1 MKGLTMKQIFKS
13 RERLWVSLFIIVFAI
28 LLVTPQLF
36 TRKVILG
43 SDSIFHYNR
52 FYEAAM
58 QLKNGNFS
66 YFLSLYGFQQSGRI
80 VNALYGPFFAY
91 LQGGLILISGTWF
104 RYQIVSRVLLHILAE
119 SSMYALL
126 KQCKVKTS
134 IALSL
139 GLLYATTFS
148 IQYWTMRQGFSS
160 WGAALLPYCF
170 IPAIH
175 YVFYQRVD
183 QVRLALSMALIFQVH
198 VLSALMLVMM
208 YLPFYIYTFVK
219 VTASKKKET
228 IVKILIAIILFLLL
242 TVNVWGVLLYLRG
255 ANHLLD
261 PFINREIGKN
271 GIDGTARYW
280 LYTPISLMV
289 LLILQFIYAIV
300 NCKKL
305 ARWKRK
311 LHFIYFVFFFLS
323 TGLFPWQYLVE
334 NGNTFAELIQFPF
347 RFFVPATIL
356 LLAIT
361 GLTVTR
367 FVNWRKSIAVL
378 LFAFAGVGLIQNIM
392 DTTDRVK
399 SAAQDGE
406 LISIVKHTYV
416 EGDYQTISL
425 TMNDSDLSQF
435 LNLVV
440 KPTPDYVPIYGT
452 IGKQNTYDLYY
463 ENIVTNQ
470 RTEKLIEDNYL
481 VLTWQAD
488 EGEELNLPIVVY
500 KDSILTLNGKELDK
514 DDYNLSTIG
523 TPTVSSQEGK
533 NKLELRYQEPEW
545 IFVAISAPLIV
556 LGIISL
562 QWIYIKVK
570 TQKVA

>member
-1 MKGLTMKQIFKS
+1 MKQIFKS
-13 RERLWVSLFIIVFAI
+13 RERLWVSLFIISFAI

-183 QVRLALSMALIFQVH
+183 QVRLALSMALIFQIH
-198 VLSALMLVMM
+198 VLSALMLAMM
-208 YLPFYIYTFVK
+208 YLPFYLYTFVK
-219 VTASKKKET
+219 ATTSKKKET
-228 IVKILIAIILFLLL
+228 ILKVLIAVILFLLL
-242 TVNVWGVLLYLRG
+242 TVNVWGVILYLRG

-300 NCKKL
+300 NWKKL
-305 ARWKRK
+305 ARWKRI

-399 SAAQDGE
+399 SAVQDGE

-545 IFVAISAPLIV
+545 LFVAISAPLIV
-556 LGIISL
+556 LGIIGL

-570 TQKVA
+570 TQRVA

>member
-1 MKGLTMKQIFKS
+1 MKQIFKS

-228 IVKILIAIILFLLL
+228 IVKILIAVILFLLL

-300 NCKKL
+300 NWKKL
-305 ARWKRK
+305 ARWKRI

>member
-1 MKGLTMKQIFKS
+1 MKQIFKS
-13 RERLWVSLFIIVFAI
+13 RERLWVSLFIISFAI

-170 IPAIH
+170 ITAIH

-183 QVRLALSMALIFQVH
+183 QVRLALSMALIFQIH
-198 VLSALMLVMM
+198 VLSALMLAMM
-208 YLPFYIYTFVK
+208 YLPFYLYTFVK
-219 VTASKKKET
+219 ATTSKKKET
-228 IVKILIAIILFLLL
+228 ILKVLIAVILFLLL

-300 NCKKL
+300 NWKKL
-305 ARWKRK
+305 ARWKRI

-440 KPTPDYVPIYGT
+440 KSTPDYVPIYGT

-463 ENIVTNQ
+463 ENIVMNQ
-470 RTEKLIEDNYL
+470 RTEKLIKDNYL

-545 IFVAISAPLIV
+545 LFVAISAPLVV
-556 LGIISL
+556 LGTIGL
-562 QWIYIKVK
+562 QWLYTKISIK
-570 TQKVA
+570 KVA

>member
-1 MKGLTMKQIFKS
+1 MKQIFKS
-13 RERLWVSLFIIVFAI
+13 RERLWVSLFIIGFAI

-43 SDSIFHYNR
+43 PDSIFHYNR

-183 QVRLALSMALIFQVH
+183 QVRLALSMALIFQIH
-198 VLSALMLVMM
+198 VLSALMLAMM
-208 YLPFYIYTFVK
+208 YLPFYLYTFVK
-219 VTASKKKET
+219 ATTSKKKET
-228 IVKILIAIILFLLL
+228 ILKVLIAVILFLLL
-242 TVNVWGVLLYLRG
+242 TVNVWGVLLYLRD

-300 NCKKL
+300 NWKKL
-305 ARWKRK
+305 ARWKRI

-378 LFAFAGVGLIQNIM
+378 LFTFAGVGLIQNIM

-545 IFVAISAPLIV
+545 LFVAIFAPLIV
-556 LGIISL
+556 LGIIGL

>member
-13 RERLWVSLFIIVFAI
+13 RERLWVSLFIISFAI

-183 QVRLALSMALIFQVH
+183 QVRLALSMALIFQIH
-198 VLSALMLVMM
+198 VLSALMLAMM
-208 YLPFYIYTFVK
+208 YLPFYLYTFVK
-219 VTASKKKET
+219 ATTSKKKET
-228 IVKILIAIILFLLL
+228 ILKVLIAVILFLLL

-300 NCKKL
+300 NWKKL
-305 ARWKRK
+305 ARWKRI

-416 EGDYQTISL
+416 EGDYQTISI

-463 ENIVTNQ
+463 ENIVMNQ
-470 RTEKLIEDNYL
+470 KTEKLIKDNYL

-545 IFVAISAPLIV
+545 LFVAISAPLIV
-556 LGIISL
+556 LGIIGL

-570 TQKVA
+570 TQRVA

>member
-1 MKGLTMKQIFKS
+1 MKQIFKS
-13 RERLWVSLFIIVFAI
+13 RERLWVSLFIISFAI

-183 QVRLALSMALIFQVH
+183 QVRLALSMALIFQIH
-198 VLSALMLVMM
+198 VLSALMLAMM
-208 YLPFYIYTFVK
+208 YLPFYLYTFVK
-219 VTASKKKET
+219 ATTSKRKET
-228 IVKILIAIILFLLL
+228 ILKVLIAVILFLLL

-300 NCKKL
+300 NWKKL
-305 ARWKRK
+305 ARWKRI

-399 SAAQDGE
+399 SAVQDGE

-470 RTEKLIEDNYL
+470 RTEKLIKDNYL

-488 EGEELNLPIVVY
+488 EGEKLNLPIVVY

-545 IFVAISAPLIV
+545 LFVAISAPLIV
-556 LGIISL
+556 LGIIGL

-570 TQKVA
+570 TQRVA

>member
-1 MKGLTMKQIFKS
+1 MKQFFKS
-13 RERLWVSLFIIVFAI
+13 KEKLWVSLIIIAFAV

-58 QLKNGNFS
+58 QLKDGNFS
-66 YFLSLYGFQQSGRI
+66 YFLSLYAFQQSGRI

-91 LQGGLILISGTWF
+91 LQGGLVLISGTWF
-104 RYQIVSRVLLHILAE
+104 RYQILSRILLHILAE

-160 WGAALLPYCF
+160 WGAALLPFCF

-175 YVFYQRVD
+175 YIFYQKVEPI
-183 QVRLALSMALIFQVH
+183 RLALSMALIFQVH

-208 YLPFYIYTFVK
+208 YIPFYLYIFVKASVAKKRETFVQ
-219 VTASKKKET
+219 VF
-228 IVKILIAIILFLLL
+228 IAVILFLLL
-242 TVNVWGVLLYLRG
+242 TVNVWLVLLYLRG
-255 ANHLLD
+255 TNHLLN
-261 PFINREIGKN
+261 PFINREMGKN

-289 LLILQFIYAIV
+289 LLVFQIAYAIL
-300 NCKKL
+300 NWKKL
-305 ARWKRK
+305 AKWKK
-311 LHFIYFVFFFLS
+311 ILHFIYFIFFFLS

-347 RFFVPATIL
+347 RFFVPTTIM

-378 LFAFAGVGLIQNIM
+378 LFAFAGIGLIQNMM
-392 DTTDRVK
+392 DTTDHVK
-399 SAAQDGE
+399 TAAQDGE
-406 LISIVKHTYV
+406 LISIAKHTYV
-416 EGDYQTISL
+416 EGDYHTISL

-463 ENIVTNQ
+463 KNVVKNQ
-470 RTEKLIEDNYL
+470 SAEKLLEDGYL
-481 VLTWQAD
+481 VLTWQAA

-500 KDSILTLNGKELDK
+500 RDSILTLNGQELNK
-514 DDYNLSTIG
+514 DDYRLTTIG
-523 TPTVSSQEGK
+523 TPIVSSQKGQ
-533 NKLELRYQEPEW
+533 NKLVLSYQEPRW
-545 IFVAISAPLIV
+545 LVIAILIPILV
-556 LGIISL
+556 LGVISL
-562 QWIYIKVK
+562 QWIYTKVNIK
-570 TQKVA
+570 KVA

>member
-13 RERLWVSLFIIVFAI
+13 RERLWVSLFIISFAI

-183 QVRLALSMALIFQVH
+183 QVRLALSMALIFQIH
-198 VLSALMLVMM
+198 VLSALMLAMM
-208 YLPFYIYTFVK
+208 YLPFYLYTFVK
-219 VTASKKKET
+219 ATTSKKKET
-228 IVKILIAIILFLLL
+228 ILKVLIAVILFLLL

-300 NCKKL
+300 NWKKL
-305 ARWKRK
+305 ARWKRI

-323 TGLFPWQYLVE
+323 TGLFLWQYLVE

-399 SAAQDGE
+399 SAVQDGE

-470 RTEKLIEDNYL
+470 RTEKLIKDNYL

-488 EGEELNLPIVVY
+488 EGEKLNLPIVVY

-545 IFVAISAPLIV
+545 LFVAISAPLIV
-556 LGIISL
+556 LGIIGL

-570 TQKVA
+570 TQRVA